1 MSRNGLNRTS
11 KNFSLCLSPD
21 RKYSPIKTTSSIYSP
36 TIAKKCF
43 NSSECICC
51 HCFNYYS
58 CCTCSNQC
66 PHDDSLSSTLI
77 QNKYTND
84 EEDYIDNSQSY
95 IDDMKSQIK
104 TKFNVGKKNYI
115 NLSINYEQKLFNDF
129 FKKVMEV
136 ESKLEDA
143 KIRLAIN
150 PDFNCEDA
158 FRLFDSNNKGYLTKD
173 DIENT
178 LNLLGIFPTIK
189 RLKLLMKRYDLQKNG
204 TINYADFFDM
214 VVPFEKE
221 YRQKIENR
229 KPISC
234 CPCTS
239 LNIFN
244 HTTIYYLQNLFNLII
259 DFEKEI
265 NDDRKLLVALR
276 LKLNDIF
283 SLLDQK
289 RKGYVEHDELIEY
302 FANYGILENMR
313 DADLLF
319 IRLDKN
325 RNGKIDYHEI
335 AEELPTLY

>member
-1 MSRNGLNRTS
+1 MSRNGLNRAS

-36 TIAKKCF
+36 TIAKTCF

-104 TKFNVGKKNYI
+104 TQFNVGKKNYI
-115 NLSINYEQKLFNDF
+115 NLT
-129 FKKVMEV
+129 
-136 ESKLEDA
+136 
-143 KIRLAIN
+143 
-150 PDFNCEDA
+150 EDA

-283 SLLDQK
+283 ALLDQK

-302 FANYGILENMR
+302 FANNGILENMR

-325 RNGKIDYHEI
+325 RNGKIDYYEI